1 MRIFVHGLFHLE
13 IVMEWFSG
21 RLEIWYANEQ
31 GMFTPSAVY
40 HDVSSRK
47 AQSILDT
54 CVSPISTALYHPAP
68 ISMTAD
74 LRGFSLE
81 QITEFNADA
90 THDAAFESAMAEELT
105 DAPVPTDI
113 TDYQEA
119 IDAGLVNKDWLVAA
133 LRRKAERDAAE
144 RSA

>member
-1 MRIFVHGLFHLE
+1 
-13 IVMEWFSG
+13 MEWFSG

-31 GMFTPSAVY
+31 GAFTPSVVY

-54 CVSPISTALYHPAP
+54 CESPISTALYHPAP
-68 ISMTAD
+68 ISITAD

-81 QITEFNADA
+81 QIAELNADA
-90 THDAAFESAMAEELT
+90 AHDAEFESAMAEKFTAESLS
-105 DAPVPTDI
+105 TDI
-113 TDYQEA
+113 ADYQDA
-119 IDAGLVNKDWLVAA
+119 IDAGFVNKDWLVAA
-133 LRRKAERDAAE
+133 LRRKAERDAAQ